1 MMISSIN
8 NNKLAYDISNEPT
21 DLKSAC
27 KVMEQQ
33 FANMLFSSM
42 RKSMVPASE
51 SKGHIGF
58 AKDTAYSMFDTQMA
72 QSVTEGEGMGLW
84 KMLYDQM
91 SSAEIKSEQ
100 KGAEESNTGLDS
112 INFKAMR

>member
-1 MMISSIN
+1 MISSVN
-8 NNKLAYDISNEPT
+8 NNQVAFDVGNEPT

-42 RKSMVPASE
+42 RKSMTPASE

-72 QSVTEGEGMGLW
+72 QSVTEGDGLGLW
-84 KMLYDQM
+84 KMLYEQM

-100 KGAEESNTGLDS
+100 KGAEESNTGLNS
-112 INFKAMR
+112 INFEAMR